1 MDFFNVLIADDE
13 ENIRKGLKCII
24 DWEKIGCRI
33 CGEAANGKDAIS
45 QIIDLRP
52 DLVILDIKMPGFTG
66 IEVLSQVRNYFA
78 SNPSQMPAVL
88 ILSGYSDF
96 DYAQKTMNLGASGYL
111 LKPVDEVELE
121 KKVTEIIHTIDE
133 NRRLNE
139 TSKNAVDLQISDF
152 VYRILQ
158 SGVVGD
164 PGLLSETKFLK
175 DYATSDY
182 TCILMD
188 LSKCD
193 SIMETKFKESL
204 GNIFSF
210 FTYQIVS
217 FGTCLVL
224 FVKSSNE
231 TAIHNCLERMS
242 KNMVGKVFTTRSFA
256 YKGLEGILKAYKE
269 AQTLLSYSFYFSK
282 YPYLSNQILES
293 TPKSD
298 SVVDISQTVD
308 SLIFCI
314 ETYDKVRLLEEEKR
328 INQLYFNYLTP
339 ETVIKKN
346 IISCIVEL
354 RNKIIAKYPEREI
367 SDGETFEIIPKILD
381 AVSYEDVFGFFGN
394 VLNNFIENFNFNT
407 ADSVII
413 KVISYIKNN
422 YTSSDIRLE
431 NLGELFNCNSA
442 YLGKKFKKYTGKQFN
457 TFLDE
462 LRIEDAKEK
471 LLNTDLKVYQISK
484 LVGYSNTDYFFMKF
498 KKCTGL
504 TPKEFKK
511 EIEEKNK
518 EN

>member
-78 SNPSQMPAVL
+78 SDPSQMPAVL

-133 NRRLNE
+133 NRKLNE

-188 LSKCD
+188 LS
-193 SIMETKFKESL
+193 
-204 GNIFSF
+204 
-210 FTYQIVS
+210 
-217 FGTCLVL
+217 
-224 FVKSSNE
+224 
-231 TAIHNCLERMS
+231 
-242 KNMVGKVFTTRSFA
+242 
-256 YKGLEGILKAYKE
+256 
-269 AQTLLSYSFYFSK
+269 
-282 YPYLSNQILES
+282 
-293 TPKSD
+293 
-298 SVVDISQTVD
+298 
-308 SLIFCI
+308 
-314 ETYDKVRLLEEEKR
+314 
-328 INQLYFNYLTP
+328 
-339 ETVIKKN
+339 
-346 IISCIVEL
+346 
-354 RNKIIAKYPEREI
+354 
-367 SDGETFEIIPKILD
+367 
-381 AVSYEDVFGFFGN
+381 
-394 VLNNFIENFNFNT
+394 
-407 ADSVII
+407 
-413 KVISYIKNN
+413 
-422 YTSSDIRLE
+422 
-431 NLGELFNCNSA
+431 
-442 YLGKKFKKYTGKQFN
+442 
-457 TFLDE
+457 
-462 LRIEDAKEK
+462 
-471 LLNTDLKVYQISK
+471 
-484 LVGYSNTDYFFMKF
+484 
-498 KKCTGL
+498 
-504 TPKEFKK
+504 
-511 EIEEKNK
+511 
-518 EN
+518 

>member
-13 ENIRKGLKCII
+13 ENIRNGLKCII

-33 CGEAANGKDAIS
+33 CGEAANGKDAIN

-66 IEVLSQVRNYFA
+66 IEVLSQVRSYF
-78 SNPSQMPAVL
+78 SSDPTKMPAVL

-121 KKVTEIIHTIDE
+121 KKVVEIIHKIKE
-133 NRRLNE
+133 NRRLSE
-139 TSKNAVDLQISDF
+139 SSKNAVHLQVRDF
-152 VYRILQ
+152 ILRIIQ
-158 SGVVGD
+158 SGVVGE
-164 PGLLSETKFLK
+164 PAELSSTKFLS
-175 DYATSDY
+175 DYDKADY

-193 SIMETKFKESL
+193 SITENKLKETID
-204 GNIFSF
+204 NVFSF
-210 FTYQIVS
+210 FTYQTIS
-217 FGTCLVL
+217 FGSNLAL
-224 FVKSSNE
+224 FIKTSNE
-231 TAIHNCLERMS
+231 SAILNCLDRMS
-242 KNMVGKVFTTRSFA
+242 KFQIGRMFTTKSQCNH
-256 YKGLEGILKAYKE
+256 GLEGIL
-269 AQTLLSYSFYFSK
+269 LSYKQALELQSYKFYFSK
-282 YPYLSNQILES
+282 EIYLSKEILQS
-293 TPKSD
+293 ASKSEE
-298 SVVDISQTVD
+298 VIDISDNVD
-308 SLIFCI
+308 QLIFCI
-314 ETYDKVRLLEEEKR
+314 ETYDKVKLSEVEKY
-328 INQLYFNYLTP
+328 LYQGFFNYKVQD
-339 ETVIKKN
+339 TVIKKN

-381 AVSYEDVFGFFGN
+381 AASYDEVFMFFRN

-407 ADSVII
+407 ADSVIV

-422 YTSSDIRLE
+422 YTSPDIRLE
-431 NLGELFNCNSA
+431 NLGDLFNCNSA
-442 YLGKKFKKYTGKQFN
+442 YLGKKFKKFTGKQFN

-471 LLNTDLKVYQISK
+471 LLHSDLKVYQISK

-511 EIEEKNK
+511 SIEKGE
-518 EN
+518 